1 VIVDQIEANR
11 QILELAAR
19 FPLGSEVTHAGQRWR
34 VIGHREVGP
43 FGPWLSVGAKA
54 VLQLERAGVRVALDF
69 DQVPGAVT

>member
-19 FPLGSEVTHAGQRWR
+19 FPIGSEVTHAGQRWR

-43 FGPWLSVGAKA
+43 FGPWLSTGAIPKL
-54 VLQLERAGVRVALDF
+54 VLERDSSRVALAF